1 MMEELTGSNYLIA
14 KSAVKQVY
22 NYYGTTDADDE
33 EDYDLYDDYSSHID
47 IPSTRSYSYYDDNY
61 PSRYSE
67 YDDIASGVGAVLAIL
82 GSLFIFI
89 LILGIAGI
97 VALIAKWSV
106 FKKANVDGW
115 EALIPVHNEVV
126 ELKLAGIKTYW
137 YFLNLLVFP
146 LAVGPIILSFWR
158 SIKLAHSFGK
168 GTGFGIGLAL
178 LPVVFYPILA
188 WGSAQYIGPQT
199 EKRETN
205 ENIFYTQ
212 NNNNNNYSQP
222 QPTPTVVNNPTPSA
236 EPTIVTPSVDESTY
250 IDPQAEIKNEE
261 KPVEKEEDN
270 PIKSNEETKS
280 DEE

>member
-22 NYYGTTDADDE
+22 NYYGTTEDE
-33 EDYDLYDDYSSHID
+33 EEDVYDDYIGSYLDS
-47 IPSTRSYSYYDDNY
+47 PKTNTYSYYDDYY
-61 PSRYSE
+61 PNRYSE
-67 YDDIASGVGAVLAIL
+67 YDDIASGVGAVIAIL

-199 EKRETN
+199 QKRETN
-205 ENIFYTQ
+205 ESIFYTE
-212 NNNNNNYSQP
+212 NNNNQP
-222 QPTPTVVNNPTPSA
+222 QPTPTVVNNPAPNA
-236 EPTIVTPSVDESTY
+236 EPTIVTPSVDESSYT
-250 IDPQAEIKNEE
+250 DPTA
-261 KPVEKEEDN
+261 
-270 PIKSNEETKS
+270 ETKS
-280 DEE
+280 EEKSEENE

>member
-1 MMEELTGSNYLIA
+1 MMEELTGTNYLIA

-33 EDYDLYDDYSSHID
+33 EDMYDEYVSSYLD
-47 IPSTRSYSYYDDNY
+47 TPKTNTYSYYDDYY

-67 YDDIASGVGAVLAIL
+67 YDEIASGVGAALAIL

-89 LILGIAGI
+89 LILGIASI

-137 YFLNLLVFP
+137 YFLNLLIFP

-199 EKRETN
+199 QKRETN
-205 ENIFYTQ
+205 ENIFYAE
-212 NNNNNNYSQP
+212 NNNVNVQP
-222 QPTPTVVNNPTPSA
+222 QPTQTVVNNPAPSA
-236 EPTIVTPSVDESTY
+236 EPTIVTPTVDDSSY
-250 IDPQAEIKNEE
+250 IDPTVEIK
-261 KPVEKEEDN
+261 KEEN

-280 DEE
+280 NEE

>member
-22 NYYGTTDADDE
+22 NYYGTTEDE
-33 EDYDLYDDYSSHID
+33 EEDVYDDYSSSYLD
-47 IPSTRSYSYYDDNY
+47 SPKTNTYSYYDDYY
-61 PSRYSE
+61 PNRYSE
-67 YDDIASGVGAVLAIL
+67 YDDIASGVGAVLAVL

-89 LILGIAGI
+89 LIIGIASI

-137 YFLNLLVFP
+137 YFLNLIVFP

-222 QPTPTVVNNPTPSA
+222 QPTPTVVNNPAPNA
-236 EPTIVTPSVDESTY
+236 EPTIVTPSVDESSY
-250 IDPQAEIKNEE
+250 IDPQAEIKKEE
-261 KPVEKEEDN
+261 KPVEKEEEN
-270 PIKSNEETKS
+270 PIKSNDDTKS
-280 DEE
+280 DE

>member
-22 NYYGTTDADDE
+22 NYYGTTEDE
-33 EDYDLYDDYSSHID
+33 EEDVYDDYIGSYLDS
-47 IPSTRSYSYYDDNY
+47 PKTNTYSYYDDYY
-61 PSRYSE
+61 PNRYSE
-67 YDDIASGVGAVLAIL
+67 YDDIASGVGAVLAVL

-106 FKKANVDGW
+106 FKKAHVDGW

-199 EKRETN
+199 QKRETN
-205 ENIFYTQ
+205 ESIFYTE
-212 NNNNNNYSQP
+212 NNNNQP
-222 QPTPTVVNNPTPSA
+222 QPTQTVVNNPAPNA
-236 EPTIVTPSVDESTY
+236 EPTIVTPSVDESSYT
-250 IDPQAEIKNEE
+250 DPTAESKSEE
-261 KPVEKEEDN
+261 KSEE
-270 PIKSNEETKS
+270 NE
-280 DEE
+280 

>member
-1 MMEELTGSNYLIA
+1 MMEELTGTNYLIA

-33 EDYDLYDDYSSHID
+33 EDMYDEYVSSYLD
-47 IPSTRSYSYYDDNY
+47 TPKTNSYSYYDDHY

-89 LILGIAGI
+89 LILGIASI

-199 EKRETN
+199 QKRETN
-205 ENIFYTQ
+205 ENIFYTE
-212 NNNNNNYSQP
+212 NNNNQP
-222 QPTPTVVNNPTPSA
+222 QPTPTVVNNPTSNA
-236 EPTIVTPSVDESTY
+236 EPTIVTPSVDESSYT
-250 IDPQAEIKNEE
+250 DPTAETKKE
-261 KPVEKEEDN
+261 EKEEEIKEEN
-270 PIKSNEETKS
+270 PVKSKEETKS